1 MEEDFNIWLG
11 LLLLALYIGYDF
23 IHAMYYVFVS
33 KRQAILA
40 SFSAVALYL
49 MSAFSIVSFLKNQY
63 YVIFIIIGSFI
74 GTYVAV
80 KFFSDKIKKES

>member
-1 MEEDFNIWLG
+1 MGENFNIWLG
-11 LLLLALYIGYDF
+11 LLLLALYIAYDF
-23 IHAMYYVFVS
+23 IYAMYYVFVS

-63 YVIFIIIGSFI
+63 YIIFIIIGSFI

-80 KFFSDKIKKES
+80 KFFSDKFKKE